1 MKEETYT
8 QAFERLQKIVSQIE
22 SGELE
27 IDQLADMIKE
37 ANKLIAF
44 CNDKLTKADQEI
56 LKNYHRK
63 RNKCNYLL
71 LFLQSIITIRKK

>member
-1 MKEETYT
+1 MTEETYT

-56 LKNYHRK
+56 
-63 RNKCNYLL
+63 
-71 LFLQSIITIRKK
+71 KKLSQEKE

>member
-22 SGELE
+22 SGEQE

-56 LKNYHRK
+56 
-63 RNKCNYLL
+63 
-71 LFLQSIITIRKK
+71 KKLSQEKE

>member
-56 LKNYHRK
+56 
-63 RNKCNYLL
+63 
-71 LFLQSIITIRKK
+71 KKLSQEKQ

>member
-44 CNDKLTKADQEI
+44 CNDKLTKADQE
-56 LKNYHRK
+56 
-63 RNKCNYLL
+63 
-71 LFLQSIITIRKK
+71 TKKLSQEKE

>member
-1 MKEETYT
+1 MKTETYT

-22 SGELE
+22 SGELD

-44 CNDKLTKADQEI
+44 CNDKLTKADEEIKKLSQESS
-56 LKNYHRK
+56 N
-63 RNKCNYLL
+63 CNYLL
-71 LFLQSIITIRKK
+71 LFLQPIIANEK

>member
-56 LKNYHRK
+56 
-63 RNKCNYLL
+63 
-71 LFLQSIITIRKK
+71 KK

>member
-1 MKEETYT
+1 MKTETYT

-22 SGELE
+22 SGELD

-44 CNDKLTKADQEI
+44 CNDKLTKADEEIKKLSQE
-56 LKNYHRK
+56 K
-63 RNKCNYLL
+63 
-71 LFLQSIITIRKK
+71 Q

>member
-56 LKNYHRK
+56 
-63 RNKCNYLL
+63 
-71 LFLQSIITIRKK
+71 KKLSQEKEYM

>member
-1 MKEETYT
+1 MRTETYT

-22 SGELE
+22 SGELD

-44 CNDKLTKADQEI
+44 CNDKLTKADEEIKKLSQE
-56 LKNYHRK
+56 K
-63 RNKCNYLL
+63 
-71 LFLQSIITIRKK
+71 Q

>member
-8 QAFERLQKIVSQIE
+8 QAFERLQKIVSQTE

-56 LKNYHRK
+56 
-63 RNKCNYLL
+63 
-71 LFLQSIITIRKK
+71 KKLSQEKE

>member
-56 LKNYHRK
+56 
-63 RNKCNYLL
+63 
-71 LFLQSIITIRKK
+71 KKLSQEK

>member
-44 CNDKLTKADQEI
+44 CNDKLTKADQE
-56 LKNYHRK
+56 KE
-63 RNKCNYLL
+63 
-71 LFLQSIITIRKK
+71 

>member
-56 LKNYHRK
+56 KKLSQEKN
-63 RNKCNYLL
+63 
-71 LFLQSIITIRKK
+71 